1 MTHIQ
6 QRRGLASE
14 WLAENPIL
22 LEGEAGHETDT
33 GKWKLGDGVTAWA
46 SLPYKQNVDSVS
58 GKTGAVVLEVADVDG
73 AAPLDS
79 PALTGNPTAPTPAAS
94 DNDTSIATTAYVKA
108 NRTELVGSAGTP
120 LDTLGGLATSIGNDP
135 DFIGTM
141 VDALDTKAPLNSPTF
156 TGNPTAPTPAIED
169 DDTSIATTAFVKDAV
184 AAILSQMGV
193 WTAYTPTV
201 FPWTV
206 HATNKFFRYHVFGKT
221 IKIQSVF
228 AVASVPTTE
237 FLEIG
242 LPTDVVGFT
251 GGLSQYRAVGTW
263 HGLRTGVIRHSGVAL
278 LGPDGTKLYFAVDAS
293 GGLIDHDNPVVWF
306 PDDVITF
313 EVEFEIL

>member
-14 WLAENPIL
+14 WLAANPIL

-79 PALTGNPTAPTPAAS
+79 PALTGNPTAPTPATS
-94 DNDTSIATTAYVKA
+94 DNDTSIATTAHVKA
-108 NRTELVGSAGTP
+108 NRDELVGSAGTP
-120 LDTLGGLATSIGNDP
+120 LDTLGGLAISIGNDP

-141 VDALDTKAPLNSPTF
+141 NAALGTKAPLNSPTF
-156 TGNPTAPTPAIED
+156 TGNPTAPTPALAD

-184 AAILSQMGV
+184 ADALSQIGLFTTFDPTTTGFAVSSEAMYYTRIGNTVSVSYRATIASATATVLAVQVPFNFARVPTAQIVGPAHLSDVSANAYATGAAYIASANTVSFFSSAGV
-193 WTAYTPTV
+193 WTNTV
-201 FPWTV
+201 PF
-206 HATNKFFRYHVFGKT
+206 ALAAGDFF
-221 IKIQSVF
+221 S
-228 AVASVPTTE
+228 
-237 FLEIG
+237 
-242 LPTDVVGFT
+242 FT
-251 GGLSQYRAVGTW
+251 LTYEAEP
-263 HGLRTGVIRHSGVAL
+263 L
-278 LGPDGTKLYFAVDAS
+278 
-293 GGLIDHDNPVVWF
+293 
-306 PDDVITF
+306 
-313 EVEFEIL
+313 